1 MPPVLA
7 IIVNLFT
14 ILMVLSLYFLVY
26 TRYNKRD
33 NADETAMDVWKSM
46 ASEQKESAWNGFLN
60 ETIAQAKTGPVGTF
74 VSYEKTP
81 PVMARLYMIA

>member
-1 MPPVLA
+1 MPPALA
-7 IIVNLFT
+7 IILNVFT
-14 ILMVLSLYFLVY
+14 IFMVLSLYFLIY
-26 TRYNKRD
+26 TRYNKRED
-33 NADETAMDVWKSM
+33 ANDSAMDVWKSM

-81 PVMARLYMIA
+81 PVMARLYMIT